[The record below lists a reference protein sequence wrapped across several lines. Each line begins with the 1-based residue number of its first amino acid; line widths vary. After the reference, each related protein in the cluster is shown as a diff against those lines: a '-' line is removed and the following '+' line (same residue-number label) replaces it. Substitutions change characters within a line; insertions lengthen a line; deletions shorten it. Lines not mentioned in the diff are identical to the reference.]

1 MQINHRLP
9 SSVHDGY
16 SGLLNTYHIVMRAR
30 QIVGWVILIG
40 GAAYAFTKAEPL
52 VYRLSH
58 DGTSLFLFA
67 LIALA
72 LFLAIRRIL
81 RY

>member
-1 MQINHRLP
+1 
-9 SSVHDGY
+9 
-16 SGLLNTYHIVMRAR
+16 
-30 QIVGWVILIG
+30 LIG

-67 LIALA
+67 LITLA